1 MRHRLF
7 GLFTAALLA
16 VAGMTTVLA
25 TQTAEASDPPRYGD
39 AIMPSGFQPIP
50 AQWMYMQR
58 WLTGFP
64 DKPILKVDTE
74 HATAEGFYYA
84 VRSGGIGSRNV
95 VWVYQRYG
103 IGCDGEQAYNLVFN
117 PWLNTYWCAED
128 PTFFEAYEPG
138 YNQRTDA
145 CRAEQGQPWK
155 SVRIDG
161 SGDCWNRELF
171 QNSMIPLTIQHN
183 TQSAYLA
190 PWETEADLNDTSWNS
205 LPALNF
211 WVPEPDTCT
220 GAPAD
225 SNRPARNPV
234 EPVGNTNVPNCL
246 GQDLAPNCTAA
257 TATDPACGGPI
268 WPNGAASP
276 TPPTP
281 TATPTQPTSTPTATP
296 TQPTTSP
303 STPGSV
309 TSTQSVTD
317 SFSVTGVATRTEQAT
332 VRLKRKTV
340 RVSVTKTINGRQ
352 VTKTGEASIY
362 VKRSAQATAEAMLTE
377 QFSTTGTATC
387 TLPTQQEADNCAIAE
402 ARENAA
408 AIAADTYTSEMNSRA
423 AAEASNKALA
433 EARDRAT
440 TAAKNTVITKKM
452 IRKAKR
458 QARQRALA
466 QF

>member
-1 MRHRLF
+1 MRHRLI

-16 VAGMTTVLA
+16 VAGMTAVLA

-50 AQWMYMQR
+50 AQWMYLEFWMSR
-58 WLTGFP
+58 FP

-74 HATAEGFYYA
+74 HATSEGFYYA
-84 VRSGGIGSRNV
+84 VRSGGVGSRDV
-95 VWVYQRYG
+95 IWVYQRYG
-103 IGCDGEQAYNLVFN
+103 VGCDNEEYFNLVFN
-117 PWLNTYWCAED
+117 PWMNSYWCAED
-128 PTFFEAYEPG
+128 GRAIQAVKPEYDQKTEV
-138 YNQRTDA
+138 
-145 CRAEQGQPWK
+145 CRVEQGQPWK
-155 SVRIDG
+155 SARLDG
-161 SGDCWNRELF
+161 SWECWNRELYR
-171 QNSMIPLTIQHN
+171 NTSSALMIQHS
-183 TQSAYLA
+183 TQSSHLA
-190 PWETEADLNDTSWNS
+190 PWETGAELNDTSWNA
-205 LPALNF
+205 LPALNY
-211 WVPEPDTCT
+211 WVPAPDGCT
-220 GAPAD
+220 GVPTNGNRLNIDPA
-225 SNRPARNPV
+225 

-281 TATPTQPTSTPTATP
+281 TATPTQPTTTPTATP

-377 QFSTTGTATC
+377 QFSSTGTATC
-387 TLPTQQEADNCAIAE
+387 TLPTQQEADNCALAA

-408 AIAADTYTSEMNSRA
+408 AIAADTYTSEMYSRA
-423 AAEASNKALA
+423 AAEASADALA
-433 EARDRAT
+433 EARSRAT
-440 TAAKNTVITKKM
+440 TAAQDTVITKKM